1 MSQDKFEG
9 KTDRFRGITVTS
21 HEEACPSDQF
31 ESKLQISLTDWKQ
44 NGVRGVWFYVG
55 LEQSEWV
62 PVLVKNGFIFHHARP
77 DRVALVKWL
86 PEDQSNQI
94 PPYAHHMV
102 GVGGMVINE
111 NDEILVVQEN
121 YSFGP
126 HWKLPGGYVDPG
138 ENFADTAVREIKEET
153 GVDTEFTSVVA
164 FRHSHN
170 YNYGCSDIYIITH
183 LTPKVSEIKKCDREI
198 AACQWM
204 PLTEYMEHPLVHE
217 TNRFFARK
225 FLENR
230 RMGVAITLHETMLK
244 IKQFERKQ
252 SIYSLGVTTQKD
264 SNKATL

>member
-1 MSQDKFEG
+1 MLS
-9 KTDRFRGITVTS
+9 
-21 HEEACPSDQF
+21 C
-31 ESKLQISLTDWKQ
+31 
-44 NGVRGVWFYVG
+44 
-55 LEQSEWV
+55 
-62 PVLVKNGFIFHHARP
+62 
-77 DRVALVKWL
+77 
-86 PEDQSNQI
+86 
-94 PPYAHHMV
+94 
-102 GVGGMVINE
+102 
-111 NDEILVVQEN
+111 
-121 YSFGP
+121 
-126 HWKLPGGYVDPG
+126 
-138 ENFADTAVREIKEET
+138 
-153 GVDTEFTSVVA
+153 